1 MSDRSEI
8 DNPFEVIPLLSS
20 PEPNGGTT
28 EPQERTDESQSENR
42 ETQNNNTGGATN
54 NQSNSNKDWYGV
66 LYFFI
71 FIKYKV
77 NYFFWGQHAVTKP
90 GPFNQVGNS
99 KWLSYGGY
107 NLKLII
113 KKFLKGPIK
122 ESEDLNFV
130 EKLALLLEPGNLNDS
145 VLQKSK
151 DLTKLHRIH
160 ENTKA
165 RRRLEKWASRVIVLY
180 LLIVLLL
187 VLSNYISIY
196 YSDWLSFMNKV
207 SMDIPDGVM
216 ITILSTTTVNII
228 GLGLIVLRGHFL
240 NKDDLKEESQKKNN
254 TNNQNQTTNT
264 DNQEEDD

>member
-8 DNPFEVIPLLSS
+8 DNPFEAIPSLSS

-165 RRRLEKWASRVIVLY
+165 RRRLEKWASRVIVIY
-180 LLIVLLL
+180 LLIVLFL
-187 VLSNYISIY
+187 VLGNYISISY
-196 YSDWLSFMNKV
+196 TGSLSFMNKI
-207 SMDIPDGVM
+207 SINIPKPVM

-240 NKDDLKEESQKKNN
+240 NKDDLKDEVKKENNNNNPSQPHINEEQA
-254 TNNQNQTTNT
+254 
-264 DNQEEDD
+264 EHE